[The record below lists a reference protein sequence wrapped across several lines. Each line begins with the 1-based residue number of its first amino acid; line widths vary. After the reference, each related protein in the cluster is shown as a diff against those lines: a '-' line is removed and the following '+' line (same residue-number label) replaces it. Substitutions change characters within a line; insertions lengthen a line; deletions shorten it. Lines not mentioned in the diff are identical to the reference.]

1 MFAQPE
7 PTPAEFDV
15 EAVLAGM
22 MDDAMSASIQQEYPV
37 VLQNDSWSQTA
48 QAGDWAGLIFNG
60 PSQSYLEHCVVEFA
74 QTGVQI
80 VNAVDGEMTV
90 RNSVIQANWL
100 GILCSGTRADI
111 IGTTVVGHKI
121 SPDAP
126 NLPGTGINPSG
137 TGMYCIFSAQPVV
150 SYSTFGNNEL
160 NGVGI
165 LDTSRPTFGE
175 IGDPDSPGRNKF
187 RRPLGQN
194 FMFNGTTLTIYAQQN
209 FWELLP
215 GETVEDVIFDDT
227 DAPSRGPIIWGPVGE
242 DLTDIDPD
250 QWRVYR

>member
-7 PTPAEFDV
+7 PTPGEYNV
-15 EAVLAGM
+15 EAVLADM
-22 MDDAMSASIQQEYPV
+22 MQEAMASSIQQEYPV

-60 PSQSYLEHCVVEFA
+60 PSQSSLNHCVVEFA

-80 VNAVDGEMTV
+80 LNAVQGEMTV
-90 RNSVIQANWL
+90 RNSIIQANWL

-111 IGTTVVGHKI
+111 TGTTVVGSEI
-121 SPDAP
+121 SPDAT

-150 SYSTFGNNEL
+150 SFSTFGNNEL

-165 LDTSRPTFGE
+165 LDTSQPSFGR
-175 IGDPDSPGRNKF
+175 IGDADSPGRNKF

-215 GETVEDVIFDDT
+215 GETVEDVIYDDT
-227 DAPSRGPIIWGPVGE
+227 DDPSRGPIIWGPVGE
-242 DLTDIDPD
+242 DLTDIDAG